1 MLDVHIG
8 YSFYEKLVE
17 QLEFIK
23 HICVN
28 IFIFFRIMNVL
39 LLLFFFF
46 VSILNVFW
54 KLMANRD

>member
-1 MLDVHIG
+1 MNILQMFDVHIG

-39 LLLFFFF
+39 LLLLFFF
-46 VSILNVFW
+46 L
-54 KLMANRD
+54 